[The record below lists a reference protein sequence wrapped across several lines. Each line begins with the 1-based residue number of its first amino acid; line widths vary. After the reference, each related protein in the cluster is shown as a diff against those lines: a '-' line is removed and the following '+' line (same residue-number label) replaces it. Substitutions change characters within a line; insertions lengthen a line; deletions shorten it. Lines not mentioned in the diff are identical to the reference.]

1 MSYQLSLK
9 IRKNRP
15 LLLAGLI
22 LLQTTPAFAQIGQS
36 DWVTPGAPDADT
48 TAIGNSAPPSTGA
61 TFMNGLNPGTGWTPS
76 QLTQPGARFEKKL
89 GAPAATTTSGQTQQ
103 PIMAPVDMSGGGSQG
118 WADASA
124 QQPATQFQPQPQQSF
139 QPQQS
144 APQPT
149 QIGQSDWIS
158 PSGGGGSATPIS
170 SGKTSKASS
179 TKPGQS
185 DWVSPGGSGS
195 IGQSALITP
204 GGGSSYNT
212 GFGTQSPDL
221 GGYVSQNQ
229 QFNPGTGNGGMGMN
243 QMGNQM
249 GNMGGMGQM
258 GNMGGMGQ
266 MGNMGGMGQMG
277 NMGGMNQM
285 GNMGGM
291 GQMGG
296 TNTTNMNMPYNPG
309 SSGGMGGMGGMMG
322 GMGGDAG
329 SPMDALGKAIAGAAA
344 MGLIPSSGDKNLQ
357 SGGGSYGGGGGGDLY
372 RTKTKGNGIG
382 NAINHVPGVRLTKDV
397 HRSVNRAVKRNL
409 DRNINYAINSG
420 MRRAVRQAI
429 WRY

>member
-1 MSYQLSLK
+1 MSYQLSF

-15 LLLAGLI
+15 LLLAGAI

-76 QLTQPGARFEKKL
+76 QLTQPGARFQKKM
-89 GAPAATTTSGQTQQ
+89 GAPPVTPTAGQVQQ
-103 PIMAPVDMSGGGSQG
+103 PIMAPVDTSGGQG

-124 QQPATQFQPQPQQSF
+124 QQAATQFQPQQA
-139 QPQQS
+139 
-144 APQPT
+144 APTPT

-158 PSGGGGSATPIS
+158 PSGGGSALPVSNGKSTKVS
-170 SGKTSKASS
+170 SS
-179 TKPGQS
+179 KPGQS
-185 DWVSPGGSGS
+185 DWVTPGGGSSGG

-212 GFGTQSPDL
+212 GFGTASPDL
-221 GGYVSQNQ
+221 GGYVSQTQ
-229 QFNPGTGNGGMGMN
+229 PFNPGTSGGGMANMNPNGGMN
-243 QMGNQM
+243 P
-249 GNMGGMGQM
+249 
-258 GNMGGMGQ
+258 
-266 MGNMGGMGQMG
+266 MG

-291 GQMGG
+291 NQMGNMGAMNQMGNMGAMNQMGNMGAMNQMGG
-296 TNTTNMNMPYNPG
+296 ANTTNMNLPYNAGG
-309 SSGGMGGMGGMMG
+309 SGAMGGMGGMGGMMG

-357 SGGGSYGGGGGGDLY
+357 TGGGSFGGTGGDIY
-372 RTKTKGNGIG
+372 RTKSRGNGIG

-397 HRSVNRAVKRNL
+397 HRSVNRAVKRNI
-409 DRNINYAINSG
+409 DRNINYAINQG
-420 MRRAVRQAI
+420 MRRAVRKAI